1 MASESE
7 SAFNKRLTA
16 ESTMDKVEGLLEHF
30 NLPPK
35 AITFIRANQRII
47 QISLAILIAAVV
59 IGSLYGSYRQKVRE
73 EAASALAKAMELQD
87 DGKAEALR
95 KVAEEYSSTAS
106 ALWAKVDLAHLDMK
120 NGAFAD
126 AGEKYRKVL
135 VDLKKDNPLYPLVLF
150 GIAQSF
156 EADKKYEE
164 AATQYDLLKNI
175 KGFEHIGYAGM
186 GRIEESQGNIDK
198 AIAIHNNFLLSI
210 GDDPSFAQAREE
222 ITAKI
227 ARLKARQ

>member
-35 AITFIRANQRII
+35 VITFIRANQRII
-47 QISLAILIAAVV
+47 QIALAILIAAVV
-59 IGSLYGSYRQKVRE
+59 IGSLYSSYRQKVRE
-73 EAASALAKAMELQD
+73 EAASALAKAIDLQD

-95 KVAEEYSSTAS
+95 KVAEEYSSTSS

-120 NGAFAD
+120 NGAYND
-126 AGEKYRKVL
+126 ASDKYRKVL
-135 VDLKKDNPLYPLVLF
+135 VDLNKTNPLYPLVLF

-164 AATQYDLLKNI
+164 ASTHYDLLKSI